1 MKNKKVKKYFMGMYA
16 VKKYMRLTIHKL
28 ILYFLGLLKKKI
40 RSHFGYVGSPGFQV
54 DSVGYLGLTMLIA
67 SMSFDHLKPSQGPES
82 SRSRVNLPGRA
93 EFYIYAPNQ

>member
-1 MKNKKVKKYFMGMYA
+1 MCA

-28 ILYFLGLLKKKI
+28 ILYFLDLLKKYKKKI

-54 DSVGYLGLTMLIA
+54 DPVGYPGLTKLIA
-67 SMSFDHLKPSQGPES
+67 SMGFEHLKPSQGPGS
-82 SRSRVNLPGRA
+82 PRSRVNPPGRA